1 MPTSNVAYYEAILKE
16 AYAPAIAKEFIK
28 NKPLLEKLE
37 RSSDLWNAGGR
48 YFYVPL
54 ALQSN
59 QSVGTAGEYDTITA
73 PTQTV
78 TAAAKYFSYIQWG
91 VCQLSKRALD
101 ASLDPETAWENLRQ
115 FEFASI
121 IETLRQNVNR
131 QLYGDGT
138 GKLATCGAAT
148 STNVIPV
155 DSTKYLFVNM
165 YVDIINSTNGS
176 VLATQRKVTNVVKDT
191 SITID
196 GAAVTTTANHI
207 VVRSGAY
214 NKEWDGLA
222 KIVKSSGAVGG
233 VDPATPGYQEWAAYW
248 DTTGGNVSMPLIQKA
263 FDAIE
268 LHGGKVDLIVASYGV
283 YRAMANY
290 LESQKRIPVEG
301 TVRLAGG
308 MTGFTWNGVECYKDQ
323 DCPNGT
329 VYFIDY
335 DALQIGQVT
344 EPGWLE
350 VGTPGGETRLLH
362 WIPRSFTFEGIYAWD
377 GNLITIHRNR
387 LAGITNI
394 TEA

>member
-1 MPTSNVAYYEAILKE
+1 MASNVSFYESILKE
-16 AYAPAIAKEFIK
+16 AYAPAIAKEYVK

-37 RSSDLWNAGGR
+37 KSSDMWNAGGR

-78 TAAAKYFSYIQWG
+78 TAGAKYFSWVQWG
-91 VCQLSKRALD
+91 LCQLSKRALD
-101 ASLDPETAWENLRQ
+101 ASLDFESAWENLRQ

-121 IETLRQNVNR
+121 IETLRQNINR

-148 STNVIPV
+148 SVNTVPV
-155 DSTKYLFVNM
+155 NSTKYLFVNM
-165 YVDIINSTNGS
+165 YVDLIHQDGTT
-176 VLATQRKVTNVVKDT
+176 LATNRKVTAVVKDT

-196 GAAVTTTANHI
+196 GAAVTTVATDF
-207 VVRSGAY
+207 VVRAGAY
-214 NKEWDGLA
+214 NKEWDGLG
-222 KIVKSSGAVGG
+222 KIVKATGAVGG
-233 VDPATPGYQEWAAYW
+233 VDPATAGYQEWAAYW

-268 LHGGKVDLIVASYGV
+268 LNGGKVDLIVAAYGV

-301 TVRLAGG
+301 TVKLAGG
-308 MTGFTWNGVECYKDQ
+308 MTGFTWNGVETYKDQ
-323 DCPNGT
+323 DCPTGT
-329 VYFIDY
+329 SYYIDY
-335 DALQIGQVT
+335 DALQFGQVT

-350 VGTPGGETRLLH
+350 VGTAGGETRLLH
-362 WIPRSFTFEGIYAWD
+362 YVPRSFTFEATYVHD
-377 GNLITIHRNR
+377 GNVLTIHRNR
-387 LAGITNI
+387 LAGISNI